1 MSIEEEIEELEE
13 LDEAESTKSDGLSQE
28 AGESGSLEGAC
39 QLIYNVCKTISCK
52 TWELIIFSNTA
63 L

>member
-28 AGESGSLEGAC
+28 AGESGSLEGPC
-39 QLIYNVCKTISCK
+39 QLI
-52 TWELIIFSNTA
+52 
-63 L
+63 